1 MRILFIGD
9 IVGRPGR
16 ALVGDLLPN
25 LRKSEDIDVVLASA
39 DNLAHG
45 RGATKNTV
53 GEVLSYGVDLFT
65 GGDHIFHHKGFEED
79 IEGLPVLRAANY
91 PGDTPGRGYTV
102 LDLGEKGSLLV
113 VSLLGRTSF
122 GGPSV
127 YLDDPFRVA
136 DEILEEFS
144 SFDSLV
150 SVIDFHA
157 EATSEKNAL
166 GFYLD
171 GRVTGVV
178 GTHTHIPTCDVR
190 VFPSGTMFVT
200 DVGMTGSIDSV
211 LGVRSDIILNLFL
224 TARSQKFEWEDTGT
238 KAFRSVLLDT
248 DSNKIK
254 RLDF

>member
-1 MRILFIGD
+1 VRILFIGD

-45 RGATKNTV
+45 RGATRATIE
-53 GEVLSYGVDLFT
+53 EVLSYGVDLFT

-91 PGDTPGRGYTV
+91 PGDTPGKGYTV

-113 VSLLGRTSF
+113 ISLLGRTSF

-127 YLDDPFRVA
+127 YLDDPFRTV
-136 DEILEEFS
+136 DEILLEFS
-144 SFDSLV
+144 SFDNLVSLV
-150 SVIDFHA
+150 DFHA

-178 GTHTHIPTCDVR
+178 GSHTHIPTCDVR
-190 VFPSGTMFVT
+190 VLPSGTMFVT
-200 DVGMTGSIDSV
+200 DIGMTGSIDSV